1 MLGSRLSGLRG
12 PARLDWGGGGP
23 LARVFSVGIAG
34 FFGGACVG
42 GACGRLAASVVVRF
56 QFFFVFLGG
65 GGGGG
70 LLAVSKVE
78 SSASARSSPSEV
90 YPAGKL

>member
-1 MLGSRLSGLRG
+1 M
-12 PARLDWGGGGP
+12 GGGP
-23 LARVFSVGIAG
+23 LARVFSVGIAR

-42 GACGRLAASVVVRF
+42 GACGRLAASVVACLIFAGPGLFGSFGV
-56 QFFFVFLGG
+56 V